1 MRFSPPTAALAAALA
16 LSSAVAAPAIAN
28 GTPDASNDRSALSG
42 SIPAWATP
50 SAKVGS
56 AVTSDVRHVQVALSL
71 RDPGGAARLATEA
84 STPGNRQRGHF
95 LSAAQ
100 FTDQF
105 GPTDDAVRQVRDWL
119 THAGLAVKGTTS
131 NRMFVDVEGTTGD
144 LERAFGT
151 HLASYRTKIS
161 GLVRTLTAPES
172 PVTIPRALRGVVSTV
187 IGLDDSG
194 KTIRPQ
200 HTTPHAAGSEQHCA
214 RWWGEQNNTDVPQKY
229 PSGAQSNSLCGY
241 TGTSLRAMYGL
252 GSGNQGSGTTI
263 GIVGAYNGSTIE
275 QDASHAASQSGIPPL
290 KPGQYTAVLP
300 DGGFTDQQKCDTE
313 GWAGEQALDVQSS
326 HAIAP
331 NAKLRYYA
339 AKTCLGGLYDG
350 VVKAVNENAADVL
363 SFSWGNADG
372 ERQMAPAVRD
382 QFNSIALQAA
392 IQGQSIMVSTGDAG
406 TNAGITG
413 SATTSFPSSSPWV
426 TAVGGTTVGL
436 DQQNKPVMVTG
447 WENAG
452 NTLSDGKWVPQRN
465 IDGSFAGGAGG
476 GASALYPVPDWQN
489 GVVPASASHGHRAV
503 PDISALADS
512 YTGFLVGQTRQG
524 QFGLYSFGG
533 TSLAAPVVAGLAAD
547 AQQVRGA
554 RGGLLTPALYAL
566 RAGIKDVTPVKAG
579 VFTPAMHALP
589 GTGVP
594 GQQGQYLIDF
604 DTRPQTLQSGPGWD
618 NVTGV
623 GTPDRG
629 FVAALAAK

>member
-16 LSSAVAAPAIAN
+16 LSSAVAAPAIAD
-28 GTPDASNDRSALSG
+28 GTHDANNDRSALSG
-42 SIPAWATP
+42 SIPEWATP
-50 SAKVGS
+50 SAKVGN
-56 AVTSDVRHVQVALSL
+56 ADTSDVRRVQVALAL
-71 RDPGGAARLATEA
+71 RDPSGAARLAA
-84 STPGNRQRGHF
+84 DVSRPGSSQRGHF

-100 FTDQF
+100 FTDRF
-105 GPTDDAVRQVRDWL
+105 GPTDDSVRQVRDWL
-119 THAGLAVKGTTS
+119 AHAGLTVKDTS
-131 NRMFVDVEGTTGD
+131 TNRMFVDIEGTTGD

-161 GLVRTLTAPES
+161 GLARTLTAPEN
-172 PVTIPRALRGVVSTV
+172 PVTIPRALRGMVSTV

-194 KTIRPQ
+194 QTIRPQ
-200 HTTPHAAGSEQHCA
+200 HTAPHAPSAQHCA

-241 TGTSLRAMYGL
+241 TGTSLRAMYSL
-252 GSGNQGSGTTI
+252 GSGDQGSGTTI
-263 GIVGAYNGSTIE
+263 GIVGAYNGNTVA
-275 QDASHAASQSGIPPL
+275 QDANQAAGQTGIPQL

-300 DGGFTDQQKCDTE
+300 DGGFTDQQKCDAD

-331 NAKLRYYA
+331 NAKIRYYA
-339 AKTCLGGLYDG
+339 AKTCLGGLYDA

-372 ERQMAPAVRD
+372 ERSLAPAVRD

-392 IQGQSIMVSTGDAG
+392 IQGQSIVVSTGDAG
-406 TNAGITG
+406 TNAGVTG
-413 SATTSFPSSSPWV
+413 AATASFPSSSPWA

-436 DQQNKPVMVTG
+436 NQQNKPVVVTG

-452 NTLSDGKWVPQRN
+452 NTLSGGKWIPQRN
-465 IDGSFAGGAGG
+465 TDGSFAGGAGG
-476 GASALYPVPDWQN
+476 GSSALYGAPDWQE

-503 PDISALADS
+503 PDIAALADS
-512 YTGFLVGQTRQG
+512 YTGFLVGQTRQD

-554 RGGLLTPALYAL
+554 RGGLLAPSLYAL

-579 VFTPAMHALP
+579 IFSPTMHTLP

-594 GQQGQYLIDF
+594 SQQGQYLIDF

>member
-16 LSSAVAAPAIAN
+16 LSSAVAAPAIAD
-28 GTPDASNDRSALSG
+28 GTHDASTDRSALSG

-50 SAKVGS
+50 STKIGNVD
-56 AVTSDVRHVQVALSL
+56 TSDVRQVQVALAL
-71 RDPGGAARLATEA
+71 RDPSGAARLASEV
-84 STPGNRQRGHF
+84 SRPGSSQRGHF

-100 FTDQF
+100 FTDRF
-105 GPTDDAVRQVRDWL
+105 GPTDDSVRQVQDWL
-119 THAGLAVKGTTS
+119 ARAGLTVKDTTT

-161 GLVRTLTAPES
+161 GSARSLTAPEN
-172 PVTIPRALRGVVSTV
+172 PITIPRALHGVVSAV

-200 HTTPHAAGSEQHCA
+200 HTAPHAPNTEQHCA

-241 TGTSLRAMYGL
+241 TGTSLRAMYSL
-252 GSGNQGSGTTI
+252 GSGDQGSGTTI
-263 GIVGAYNGSTIE
+263 GIVGAYNGNTVAE
-275 QDASHAASQSGIPPL
+275 DASRAASQTGIPQL

-300 DGGFTDQQKCDTE
+300 DGGFTDQQKCDAD

-331 NAKLRYYA
+331 NAKIRYYA
-339 AKTCLGGLYDG
+339 AKTCLGGLYDA

-372 ERQMAPAVRD
+372 ERSMAPAVRD

-392 IQGQSIMVSTGDAG
+392 IQGQSIAVSTGDAG

-413 SATTSFPSSSPWV
+413 SATASFPSSSPWV

-436 DQQNKPVMVTG
+436 DQQNKPVVVTG

-452 NTLSDGKWVPQRN
+452 NTLSGGQWVPQRN
-465 IDGSFAGGAGG
+465 TDGSFAGGAGG
-476 GASALYPVPDWQN
+476 GSSALYGAPDWQK

-503 PDISALADS
+503 PDIAALADS

-547 AQQVRGA
+547 SQQVRGA
-554 RGGLLTPALYAL
+554 RGGLLTPSLYAL
-566 RAGIKDVTPVKAG
+566 RTGIKDVTPVKAG
-579 VFTPAMHALP
+579 VFTPTMHTLP
-589 GTGVP
+589 ATGVP
-594 GQQGQYLIDF
+594 SQQGQYLIDL